1 MGVSPYEGRWRG
13 AIRTLSA
20 LDRSCNQPQLACNLG
35 IAPSSL
41 LESPVN
47 LWRRLPPLLL
57 LVIFALPLAAAC
69 AEGDGP
75 GGAPPGDGLTGTDN
89 DFSAEDGKLKVTTTV
104 APLTSIVLNIGGD
117 RVHIHGLIPPG
128 VDSHTYEP
136 KPSDAKVLAK
146 ADLLIMNG
154 AGLEGTTEKIARENL
169 KDKSKIYKLADNT
182 LSGEDEKAG
191 FLYDFSFPRAGGNPN
206 PHLWM
211 NPQYALKYADLTRQ
225 WLSENDAANA
235 SYYQANFDKYAVVLK
250 QLDQAIRKDQATVPE
265 GNRKLLTYHDSWAY
279 WARLYGWTVIGAIQ
293 PSDFKEPSAKELADL
308 ITQIKSEKVPAVFG
322 SEVFPSKTLQ
332 TIARETGAKF
342 EDQLR
347 DDEPPGKIGDR
358 NYTYVGM
365 VVEDMRLLFAVLGGN
380 ADETSQVEPR
390 NVFLPR

>member
-1 MGVSPYEGRWRG
+1 MK
-13 AIRTLSA
+13 
-20 LDRSCNQPQLACNLG
+20 
-35 IAPSSL
+35 SL
-41 LESPVN
+41 RKL
-47 LWRRLPPLLL
+47 PLLL
-57 LVIFALPLAAAC
+57 LLLLPAFTLAAAC
-69 AEGDGP
+69 GED
-75 GGAPPGDGLTGTDN
+75 GGASGAGAAPGDGLSGSKS
-89 DFSAEDGKLKVTTTV
+89 DFSAKDGKLKVATTV

-128 VDSHTYEP
+128 VDSHTFEP

-154 AGLEGTTEKIARENL
+154 AHLEGTTEKIAQENL
-169 KDKSKIYKLADNT
+169 KNKSKIYKLADNT
-182 LSGEDEKAG
+182 LSGEDEKTG
-191 FLYDFSFPRAGGNPN
+191 FLYDFSFPRAGGDPN

-211 NPQYALKYADLTRQ
+211 NPLYALKYADLTRQ
-225 WLSENDAANA
+225 WLSENDPPNA
-235 SYYQANFDKYAVVLK
+235 SYYQGNYDKYARVLK
-250 QLDQAIRKDQATVPE
+250 QLDEAIRKDQATVPA

-293 PSDFKEPSAKELADL
+293 PSDFKEPSARDLSDL
-308 ITQIKSEKVPAVFG
+308 IIQIKAEKVPAIFG

-332 TIARETGAKF
+332 TIAKETGARF

-365 VVEDMRLLFAVLGGN
+365 VVEDMRIMLSVLGGN
-380 ADETSQVEPR
+380 ADETSKVEPR
-390 NVFLPR
+390 NVFLPN